1 MYRSPTTETVLHTAM
16 NLRYET
22 LAEHLLNAIA
32 QNLYRPGE
40 RLPSVRQLS
49 QQHQVS
55 TATAVSALRLLEDQG
70 HLEARQ
76 RSGYYVKPR
85 PRSSLLEPAM
95 SAPPREPTLV
105 TGQELVLRLVKAAN
119 DPKIV
124 QLGAAVPAA
133 SFLPT
138 QKMAQLSANVARRY
152 SQRIANYEFPPGAPE
167 LRRQI
172 ARRMSELSCPV
183 DPNDILITNGCQE
196 AMTLALRTVTKPGD
210 IVAVESPTFYGL
222 LQVIESLSLR
232 AIEIPTHPRDGI
244 ALDALQLACEQW
256 PIKACIAVPNYSNPL
271 GYCMSDTRKR
281 ALVDLVGRYR
291 IALIEDDIYGDLGFG
306 PQRPAMAKSWD
317 SEGRVLYCS
326 SFSKSLCP
334 GLRVGW
340 LVAGPYLEQSE
351 YLKYV
356 GNLATPTLA
365 QLTVA
370 EMLAKGGYERHL
382 RQARNQYR
390 QAVERMTAAIG
401 AYFPP
406 GTRVTQPEGGF
417 VIWVELPE
425 SIDATALSRRALQQG
440 ISIAPGPMFSATQK
454 YRNFIRLNCAVNW
467 DERVNQALV
476 RLGQMV
482 GAV

>member
-1 MYRSPTTETVLHTAM
+1 MT
-16 NLRYET
+16 LRYEN

-49 QQHQVS
+49 QRHQVS

-70 HLEARQ
+70 HIEARQ
-76 RSGYYVKPR
+76 RSGYYVRRHPR
-85 PRSSLLEPAM
+85 CSLQEPAM

-119 DPKIV
+119 NPNIV

-133 SFLPT
+133 AFLPT
-138 QKMAQLSANVARRY
+138 QKMAHLSANVARY
-152 SQRIANYEFPPGAPE
+152 YQQRNINYEFPPGTPE

-172 ARRMSELSCPV
+172 ARRMSEQGCPV

-196 AMTLALRTVTKPGD
+196 AIMLALRVVTKPGD
-210 IVAVESPTFYGL
+210 IVAVESPTYYGL
-222 LQVIESLSLR
+222 LQTVESLSLR

-244 ALDALQLACEQW
+244 SLEALQLACEQW
-256 PIKACIAVPNYSNPL
+256 TLKACIAVTNYSNPL
-271 GYCMSDTRKR
+271 GYCMSDARKL
-281 ALVDLVGRYR
+281 ALVELVNRNQ
-291 IALIEDDIYGDLGFG
+291 ITLIEDDVYGDLGFAM
-306 PQRPAMAKSWD
+306 QRPSLAKSWD
-317 SEGRVLYCS
+317 QEGRVLYCA
-326 SFSKSLCP
+326 SFSKSLSP

-340 LVAGPYLEQSE
+340 LVAAPYLEQTE

-356 GNLATPTLA
+356 GNLATSTHA

-417 VIWVELPE
+417 VIWVELPD
-425 SIDATALSRRALQQG
+425 SVDATALSRRALEHG
-440 ISIAPGPMFSATQK
+440 ISIAPGPLFSATQK
-454 YRNFIRLNCAVNW
+454 YRNFIRLNCAVDW

-476 RLGQMV
+476 KLGQMV
-482 GAV
+482 GKQ